1 MHRGN
6 RSLSASSDNL
16 WSRHLFFEG
25 MLGLGDNFYQRAVI
39 RELPGRHQL
48 VTSWPQLNADLPVDC
63 VKPQTTL
70 RTQVKNIGRRDIRW
84 SEPPRAVAQR
94 VHYVGREG
102 TMLEGLCQAFGVKA
116 RRVTFDGPPV
126 AKLDREPYIVVR
138 PGTVRAEW
146 RADSRNPL
154 PEYIDRACR
163 TLGHRF
169 RIVSIA
175 DLADGVEWLAGAA
188 PYAHE
193 RYHSGELTIEQLL
206 GLVAGASGVIGG
218 VGWLVPAAVAYRVPM
233 LLIYGGWGFHNGPV
247 RIFDPRMDVSRIQQ
261 AVPDRFCMCTSPS
274 HGCDK
279 RISRIDD
286 HIERFALRLAAAE

>member
-1 MHRGN
+1 MQ
-6 RSLSASSDNL
+6 
-16 WSRHLFFEG
+16 
-25 MLGLGDNFYQRAVI
+25 GLGDNFYQRAVI

-48 VTSWPQLNADLPVDC
+48 VTSWPQLYADLPVDC

-70 RTQVKNIGRRDIRW
+70 RTQVKNIARRDIQW
-84 SEPPRAVAQR
+84 SALPRGTARR
-94 VHYVGREG
+94 VHYVGQSG
-102 TMLEGLCQAFGVKA
+102 SMLAGLCHAFGVA
-116 RRVTFDGPPV
+116 SERITFDGPPV
-126 AKLDREPYIVVR
+126 VTPAGERYIVVR

-154 PEYIDRACR
+154 PEYVDRACR
-163 TLGHRF
+163 ALSSRF

-175 DLADGVEWLAGAA
+175 DLADGAEWLVGPA

-206 GLVAGASGVIGG
+206 GLVAGAAGVIGG

-233 LLIYGGWGFHNGPV
+233 LLIYGGWGFHNGPA
-247 RIFDPRMDVSRIQQ
+247 RIFDPRMDVSRIEQ

-286 HIERFALRLAAAE
+286 HIERFALRLATAQ

>member
-1 MHRGN
+1 M
-6 RSLSASSDNL
+6 
-16 WSRHLFFEG
+16 FFEG
-25 MLGLGDNFYQRAVI
+25 MQGLGDNFYQRAVI

-48 VTSWPQLNADLPVDC
+48 VTSWPQLYADLPVDC

-70 RTQVKNIGRRDIRW
+70 RTQVKNIARRDIQW
-84 SEPPRAVAQR
+84 SALPRGTARR
-94 VHYVGREG
+94 VHYVGQSG
-102 TMLEGLCQAFGVKA
+102 SMLAGLCHAFGVA
-116 RRVTFDGPPV
+116 SERITFDGPPV
-126 AKLDREPYIVVR
+126 VTPAGERYIVVR

-154 PEYIDRACR
+154 PEYVDRACR
-163 TLGHRF
+163 ALSSRF

-175 DLADGVEWLAGAA
+175 DLADGAEWLVGPA

-206 GLVAGASGVIGG
+206 GLVAGAAGVIGG

-233 LLIYGGWGFHNGPV
+233 LLIYGGWGFHNGPA
-247 RIFDPRMDVSRIQQ
+247 RIFDPRMDVSRIEQ

-286 HIERFALRLAAAE
+286 HIERFALRLATAQ